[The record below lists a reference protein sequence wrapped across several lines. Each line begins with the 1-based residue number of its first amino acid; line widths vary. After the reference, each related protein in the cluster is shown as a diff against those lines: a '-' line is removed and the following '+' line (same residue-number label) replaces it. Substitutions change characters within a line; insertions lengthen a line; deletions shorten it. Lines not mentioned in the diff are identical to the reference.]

1 MSERSPRVW
10 DANERRALGR
20 SFDSAAR
27 EYEAGRPGYPD
38 ELIDWWAS
46 LGAFPPGGRVLD
58 LAAGTGK
65 LTRALLGR
73 GVDVVAVE
81 PLAGMRAEL
90 RSVPALAGIEVLE
103 GAAEAMPLPSAS
115 VDAVVVGQAF
125 HWFDPTVALPE
136 IARVLRP
143 GGGLGLAWNDD
154 DLDGAP
160 AWVRLVHERKES
172 IGGGNICLAVEPSQ
186 RAVDGSGLFE
196 LLTAAAFR
204 WKQPTTAAAA
214 LDSLASR
221 SYVIA
226 MDDEARRDLLAEVV
240 ATIGASGDTPIDH
253 PLITAAFW
261 AARA

>member
-1 MSERSPRVW
+1 M
-10 DANERRALGR
+10 NERQVLGR

-27 EYEAGRPGYPD
+27 EYETGRPGYPD

-81 PLAGMRAEL
+81 PLAGMRAEFAC
-90 RSVPALAGIEVLE
+90 VPALAGVEVLD
-103 GAAEAMPLPSAS
+103 GTAEAIPLADAS

-125 HWFDPTVALPE
+125 HWFDPAMALPE

-160 AWVRLVHERKES
+160 AWVRLVYERKES
-172 IGGGNICLAVEPSQ
+172 IGGGNVRLGVEPSQ
-186 RAVDGSGLFE
+186 RAVDRSGLFE
-196 LLTAAAFR
+196 PLIAATFR
-204 WKQPTTAAAA
+204 WKQSTTAADA

-221 SYVIA
+221 SYVIT
-226 MDDEARRDLLAEVV
+226 MDDEARRALLAEVA
-240 ATIGASGDTPIDH
+240 ATIGASGDTPIDY
-253 PLITAAFW
+253 PLVTAAFW